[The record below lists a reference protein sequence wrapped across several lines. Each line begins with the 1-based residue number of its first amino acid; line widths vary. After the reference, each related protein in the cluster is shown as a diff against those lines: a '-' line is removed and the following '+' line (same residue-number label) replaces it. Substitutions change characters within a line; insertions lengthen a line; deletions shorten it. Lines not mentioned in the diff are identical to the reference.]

1 MPTAVDT
8 NLFTIVVIL
17 LSNGKDK
24 PPRRNMV
31 LCFRSKFT
39 KKLNIKLLSK
49 GLALK
54 SVVFKLDHK
63 IVKFFLKDM
72 QSKKEVTGIFDTVF
86 ANETLSTVRIR

>member
-1 MPTAVDT
+1 MDR
-8 NLFTIVVIL
+8 NLFTIVVVL

-31 LCFRSKFT
+31 LCFMFT
-39 KKLNIKLLSK
+39 KKPNIILLSK
-49 GLALK
+49 GFALK

-63 IVKFFLKDM
+63 IVKFFSEGHAIKE
-72 QSKKEVTGIFDTVF
+72 EVTSIFDIF